1 MDIHSMGG
9 IAMHRRLMTAFAT
22 TMLLAACGSVAPVTT
37 TAQKVPLTGTP
48 NSVAVRD
55 SDGAVFVT
63 DDDSN
68 GILMTQHL
76 GEAEAPAFSP
86 YARLP
91 AADGQRVSLS
101 QIAFAPNGHL
111 LVERFGFGSSSAV
124 FDVAPSGQVNLAS
137 DTNAARRRLGLLV
150 LDGGTFLSS
159 WFSKEGDAPATGGV
173 SIITR
178 GAAPRQVIEQ
188 DIVTGLKK
196 PVGLALAGDT
206 LYISDQ
212 AANRIY
218 RVDLPAARTADAP
231 LAASDVF
238 ATVEAPDL
246 LAAAPDGTL
255 YTKCGAHAVCSFSK
269 RGRPTVIADDL
280 DAPRGVAV
288 DVARKRLVAVDRSTS
303 PSRPSALRVLPLR

>member
-1 MDIHSMGG
+1 MNVNPMGG
-9 IAMHRRLMTAFAT
+9 TAMNRQLITAFAT
-22 TMLLAACGSVAPVTT
+22 TMLLTACASVAPVS

-48 NSVAVRD
+48 NGVAVRD

-76 GEAEAPAFSP
+76 GEADAAFSP

-91 AADGQRVSLS
+91 AVNGGRAGLS

-124 FDVAPSGQVNLAS
+124 FDVAPSGQVTLAS

-196 PVGLALAGDT
+196 PVGLAMAGDT

-231 LAASDVF
+231 LVASDVF
-238 ATVEAPDL
+238 ATVDAPDL
-246 LAAAPDGTL
+246 LAATPDGTL

-269 RGRPTVIADDL
+269 RGRPTVLANDL

-303 PSRPSALRVLPLR
+303 TSQPSALRVLPLR